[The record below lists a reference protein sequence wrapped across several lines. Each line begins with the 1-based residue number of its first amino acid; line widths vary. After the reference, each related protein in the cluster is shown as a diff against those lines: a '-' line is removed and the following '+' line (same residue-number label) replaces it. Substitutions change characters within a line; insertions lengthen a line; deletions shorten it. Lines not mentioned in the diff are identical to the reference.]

1 MGEEESDPVRVLIR
15 DRARQARL
23 TMADLSRHLARNQT
37 YMHQYMRRHSPKVL
51 PEDVRRSLAELLEL
65 PEDSLR
71 PLGARRAASAMPA
84 PRAPGFR
91 ASPPIS
97 QGNAGPRQDVPI
109 FADSAEIDPAD
120 ATEWADWPSV
130 PVTGPGS
137 FGLWISG
144 SRGRLRPGDM
154 AFVRDSQPPR
164 VGDIVVALMGKE
176 IVAIG
181 DLLTLDEDH
190 ATVEVLSETR
200 MILDRRSHRVLKV
213 AWVKPA

>member
-1 MGEEESDPVRVLIR
+1 
-15 DRARQARL
+15 
-23 TMADLSRHLARNQT
+23 
-37 YMHQYMRRHSPKVL
+37 MHQYMRRHSPKVL

-71 PLGARRAASAMPA
+71 PPGTRRAASAMPA
-84 PRAPGFR
+84 LRAPGFR
-91 ASPPIS
+91 ASPSIT
-97 QGNAGPRQDVPI
+97 QGSSGPRQDVPI
-109 FADSAEIDPAD
+109 FADSAEIDPAT

-130 PVTGPGS
+130 PVPGPGS

-154 AFVRDSQPPR
+154 AFVRGSQPPR
-164 VGDIVVALMGKE
+164 IGDIVVALMGKE

-181 DLLTLDEDH
+181 DLLTLDADH

-200 MILDRRSHRVLKV
+200 VTLDRRSHRVLKIV
-213 AWVKPA
+213 WIKPACRT